1 MKKIFLPVLLISAM
15 LFAACGNL
23 EKSAEPTAAPTAAP
37 TQAAAEGGSQTE
49 AVQPVTSE
57 ENPCV
62 PFNLLSQYFMTP
74 YPGLPEV
81 TDDDYIVGPKDAPVT
96 FMVYSEPQ
104 CPYCAQFDPLIES
117 ITSLYPN
124 DVRFVFRLRPFP
136 ESFHDKSI
144 LVSQAMVA
152 AGLQG
157 KFDEFRIWIFKHQS
171 KNPNDPDVASLPDT
185 EFWSGLAPAEVDN
198 WLKERVPELGI
209 DPDQFLKD
217 MVSDAVV
224 KKVQDAK
231 SNADAIGIS
240 GTPFLLFNGYAW
252 PANQQRDIGIFSIF
266 TGLFLNRKVEFTNCP
281 VMTIDQSKS
290 YSATITT
297 TKGDIVVDLFDDIA
311 PFAVN
316 SFVFLAREGWYDNMP
331 VISTDQFA
339 LSGDPTDTGYG
350 GPGYVYKDEVDSTLN
365 FNEPGMLSTFAINI
379 GTGTNGSTFFINKIA
394 LPELAGRTIFGKV
407 TSGLDVLGKLE
418 IRNNIFNPAL
428 DKVLGVTILE
438 K

>member
-1 MKKIFLPVLLISAM
+1 MKKLLLPVLLVLTILLSACN
-15 LFAACGNL
+15 AAG
-23 EKSAEPTAAPTAAP
+23 KAEEPAAAPTAAA
-37 TQAAAEGGSQTE
+37 TETAASSGDQPAAGGAITN
-49 AVQPVTSE
+49 E
-57 ENPCV
+57 EKPCV
-62 PFNLLSQYFMTP
+62 PFNLLSQSLKTP

-117 ITSLYPN
+117 FTALYPK

-157 KFDEFRIWIFKHQS
+157 KFDEFRIWIFEHQN
-171 KNPNDPDVASLPDT
+171 KNPNNPAVAKLADT
-185 EFWSGLAPAEVDN
+185 EFWAGLAPADLEK
-198 WLKERVPELGI
+198 WLIKRVSVLGI
-209 DPDQFLKD
+209 DPNQLVKD

-231 SNADAIGIS
+231 ASADAIGIN
-240 GTPFLLFNGYAW
+240 GTPTLFINGYQW
-252 PANQQRDIGIFSIF
+252 PENQRGNEIFSIY
-266 TGLFLNRKVEFTNCP
+266 TNLLLNAEKEFKACP
-281 VMTIDQSKS
+281 AMAINTSKS

-297 TKGDIVVDLFDDIA
+297 TKGDIVVDLFADKA
-311 PFAVN
+311 PYAVN
-316 SFVFLAREGWYDNMP
+316 SFVFLAREGWYNNLP
-331 VISTDQFA
+331 IISTDQFA

-350 GPGYVYKDEVDSTLN
+350 GPGYAYKDEIDSALS
-365 FNEPGMLSTFAINI
+365 FNEPGMLAVFAYNV
-379 GTGTNGSTFFINKIA
+379 GSGANGSTFFINKIA
-394 LPELAGRTIFGKV
+394 LPEQSGRTIFGKV
-407 TSGLDVLGKLE
+407 TSGLDILNSLE
-418 IRNNIFNPAL
+418 IRDNIFNPAL
-428 DKVLGVTILE
+428 DSVLGVTITE